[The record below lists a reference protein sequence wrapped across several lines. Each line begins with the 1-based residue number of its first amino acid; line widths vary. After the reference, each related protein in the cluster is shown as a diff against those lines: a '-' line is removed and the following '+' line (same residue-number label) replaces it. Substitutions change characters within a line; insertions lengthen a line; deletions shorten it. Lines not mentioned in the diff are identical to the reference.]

1 MTNEERIIKYL
12 DNYLSAEEK
21 KAFEED
27 LKSSAEL
34 RDELSEYQVLKDKLD
49 QAKSIELNKDYVDSI
64 LPEFHNRFPKG
75 KRETIRKSLSYA
87 FGVMLIFLISITIL
101 RTFFTDRKL
110 NGTLEEFT
118 ESLNDEQQIELLE
131 SMNGI
136 SVSYSQLTDDDLVGL
151 LENDLEINKD
161 VIEAYNIGDEELIS
175 SLSETEFDYLYQEI
189 LNKNL
194 LEEVSL

>member
-101 RTFFTDRKL
+101 RTFFTDRNL